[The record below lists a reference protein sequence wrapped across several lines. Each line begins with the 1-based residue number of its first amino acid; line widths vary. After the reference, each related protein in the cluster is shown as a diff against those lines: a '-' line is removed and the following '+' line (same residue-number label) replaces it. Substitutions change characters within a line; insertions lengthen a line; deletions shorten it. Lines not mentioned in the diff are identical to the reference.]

1 MNISNLTNEANST
14 EGSISEIDITVLII
28 EICLSVLAFALNL
41 LTIFLIAR
49 TITKKK
55 TYSSVI
61 FLLITITDLIV
72 GCISI
77 PGDAVL
83 TYIGSWPYL
92 ICVFYK
98 TFDYANGNFS
108 LMLLLVITLHRW
120 LQLKDPFRQKE
131 KMNRYRW
138 FLIVMLLVFNY
149 GVWLALWSIYFYN
162 EENGKFCYFK
172 SFDIYIYAYNCGVTI
187 STFILI
193 ILMNI
198 LIIREFII
206 KKSKHLAS
214 KSKKEDNAI
223 YCILAIT
230 ANLIVNWGLFIFT
243 WSIII
248 ICDNCVPYDLYKI
261 SYLLNYSFATIN
273 PIILLVFNQ
282 NYRTVLLR
290 KLNINVTENKFIQ
303 KTVTT
308 VRVNE

>member
-1 MNISNLTNEANST
+1 MNIGNLTNETNST
-14 EGSISEIDITVLII
+14 EGSISDIDITVFAI
-28 EICLSVLAFALNL
+28 EICLSVLAVALNL
-41 LTIFLIAR
+41 LNILLISK

-55 TYSSVI
+55 TFSNII
-61 FLLITITDLIV
+61 FLIISITDFIV

-108 LMLLLVITLHRW
+108 LMLLLVITMHRW
-120 LQLKDPFRQKE
+120 LQLKDPFKQKE
-131 KMNRYRW
+131 EMNRCRW
-138 FLIVMLLVFNY
+138 LLILILLVLNY
-149 GVWLALWSIYFYN
+149 GVWLAIWCIYFYN

-172 SFDIYIYAYNCGVTI
+172 NFDIYIYAYNCSVTI
-187 STFILI
+187 GTFILI

-206 KKSKHLAS
+206 KKSKHLAR

-230 ANLIVNWGLFIFT
+230 ANLIINWGLFIIT
-243 WSIII
+243 WSIIVL
-248 ICDNCVPYDLYKI
+248 CESCVPYNLYTI
-261 SYLLNYSFATIN
+261 SYLLNYSFAAIN

-282 NYRTVLLR
+282 NYRAVLLR
-290 KLNINVTENKFIQ
+290 KLNISINANKYAQ
-303 KTVTT
+303 NTT
-308 VRVNE
+308 FVRN